1 MLFASSTTPYPGRLT
16 KSNASVPFPS
26 TGSSISMMV
35 VTSSGISVT
44 PVTEDSVET
53 SLAELPVELSS
64 VVDDEDDD
72 CSEVFGAGVVTL
84 VPVAVVLFDATV
96 VAEWIP
102 LTRKQ
107 QTES

>member
-1 MLFASSTTPYPGRLT
+1 
-16 KSNASVPFPS
+16 
-26 TGSSISMMV
+26 MMV

-44 PVTEDSVET
+44 EDSVET
-53 SLAELPVELSS
+53 SLAEELSS
-64 VVDDEDDD
+64 VVDDKVDEDEVD
-72 CSEVFGAGVVTL
+72 CSEVFGAAVVTL
-84 VPVAVVLFDATV
+84 VAVAVVLFDVTV